1 MKILLQAYNTFA
13 QNPGGGVQTRIKSLY
28 AEYKK
33 LGVDVHLF
41 DKWNTKIDDYDLIH
55 FFKVTI
61 DNYGLMVYA
70 HSKGKKIVVSSVVPL
85 DQTFRIKAHLLL
97 NKLFPLHTL
106 FGINK
111 KCMDLSDI
119 IIAQSQTECS
129 FIHKNYKIP
138 YAKLTALPNGVT
150 SYVVGGE
157 PNLIKKE
164 LPFSGDFVLQ
174 VGRIDSNKNQLS
186 TIRALKGTGIPL
198 VIVGGPDPQEPQYFD
213 ICKKEA
219 DENVYFTGWIPLSDP
234 RLASVYAAAKVL
246 VLPSKKEIYGNAI
259 IEGAIAGCNLACS
272 NVIPIVDWNV
282 GSFIH
287 TFNPN
292 SVQEMKCVLLKT
304 FQSPKI
310 PNQVDVFKDF
320 FSWERVAKEHI
331 KLYNS
336 LINGGR

>member
-13 QNPGGGVQTRIKSLY
+13 QNPGGGVQTRLMSLY
-28 AEYKK
+28 EEYKK
-33 LGVDVHLF
+33 QGVNVHLF

-85 DQTFRIKAHLLL
+85 DQAFRIKAHLLL

-106 FGINK
+106 FEINK
-111 KCMDLSDI
+111 RCMDLSDLVI
-119 IIAQSQTECS
+119 TQSQTES
-129 FIHKNYKIP
+129 GFIHKNYKIP
-138 YAKLTALPNGVT
+138 YKKLTALPNGVA
-150 SYVVGGE
+150 SRVVGGD
-157 PNLIKKE
+157 PDLIRKE
-164 LPFSGDFVLQ
+164 LPFLGDFVLQ

-198 VIVGGPDPQEPQYFD
+198 VIVGGPDPQEPQYLD
-213 ICKKEA
+213 MCKKEA
-219 DENVYFTGWIPLSDP
+219 DEKVYFTGWIPLSDP
-234 RLASVYAAAKVL
+234 RLASVYSAAKVL

-272 NVIPIVDWNV
+272 NVIPIVDWNI
-282 GSFIH
+282 GDFIR

-292 SVQEMKCVLLKT
+292 SVPDIKKALLEAFNAPAILGQKD
-304 FQSPKI
+304 K
-310 PNQVDVFKDF
+310 FKDF
-320 FSWERVAKEHI
+320 FSWERIAKEHI
-331 KLYNS
+331 KLYRS
-336 LINGGR
+336 ILDEEK